1 MSIFNC
7 FNART
12 HRLNLLAHIM
22 KNKVFLIVILFVLIV
37 QIYLIYYG
45 GDMFRTHGLSLFEFE
60 MMVLIASLVIPID
73 WIRKILLRKKGEIG
87 GV

>member
-12 HRLNLLAHIM
+12 HRLNLFAHIM
-22 KNKVFLIVILFVLIV
+22 KNKIFIMVILFVLVV

-45 GDMFRTHGLSLFEFE
+45 GDMFRAYGLSLFEFE
-60 MMVLIASLVIPID
+60 VMVLIAFIVVPID
-73 WIRKILLRKKGEIG
+73 WMRKLLLRKKGEVG